1 MSPRLVALGVKIDAM
16 SLRERAMVFVAA
28 GAAILFIVY
37 SLMLGPLFAKKA
49 SLESQIAQVRN
60 NISGIDGEM
69 SAKLQG
75 FSLDPDVPNRARLAK
90 VKADIDALA
99 GKLRAVEQ
107 GLVAPEK
114 IAPLLEAILAKN
126 GRLTLVSM
134 KTLPAAPVTDASAR
148 PAANTAQSET
158 AAETPASTP
167 APTALLYR
175 HGVQVTVRGNYLD
188 MINYMQAL
196 ETMPTQLLWS
206 SAALEVEEYPNS
218 RLTLTLHTL
227 SLDRKWMKL

>member
-1 MSPRLVALGVKIDAM
+1 MSPRLVALANKIDAL

-28 GAAILFIVY
+28 AAAIMFVVY
-37 SLMLGPLFAKKA
+37 SLMLGPLFAKEKT
-49 SLESQIAQVRN
+49 LRTQIAQVRN
-60 NISGIDGEM
+60 NISGIDGEI
-69 SAKLQG
+69 SAKLSG
-75 FSLDPDVPNRARLAK
+75 FSMDPNAPNRARLAA
-90 VKADIDALA
+90 VKAEIDALA
-99 GKLRAVEQ
+99 GKLRALEQ

-114 IAPLLEAILAKN
+114 IAPLLETILAAN

-134 KTLPAAPVTDASAR
+134 KTLPAAAVAEASYNQA
-148 PAANTAQSET
+148 PANE
-158 AAETPASTP
+158 AAAG
-167 APTALLYR
+167 AALLYR

-188 MINYMQAL
+188 MINYMNAL

-206 SAALEVEEYPNS
+206 SAALDVEEYPNS

>member
-1 MSPRLVALGVKIDAM
+1 MTPRLVALGARIDAL

-28 GAAILFIVY
+28 AAAILFIVY
-37 SLMLGPLFAKKA
+37 SLLLGPLFAKKA
-49 SLESQIAQVRN
+49 ELDTQIAQVRN
-60 NISGIDGEM
+60 NISGIDGEI

-75 FSLDPDVPNRARLAK
+75 FSTDPDAPNRARLAK
-90 VKADIDALA
+90 AKADIDALS
-99 GKLRAVEQ
+99 GKLRALEQ

-134 KTLPAAPVTDASAR
+134 KTLPATAVIEASSS
-148 PAANTAQSET
+148 PAA
-158 AAETPASTP
+158 AAAPAGA
-167 APTALLYR
+167 APKPALLYR

-188 MINYMQAL
+188 MINYMHAL

-206 SAALEVEEYPNS
+206 SAALEVEEYPDS

>member
-1 MSPRLVALGVKIDAM
+1 MNARLVALGNKIDAL

-28 GAAILFIVY
+28 AAAILFVVY
-37 SLMLGPLFAKKA
+37 SLMLGPLFAKEKA
-49 SLESQIAQVRN
+49 LRTQIAQVRN
-60 NISGIDGEM
+60 NISGIDGEI

-75 FSLDPDVPNRARLAK
+75 FTIDPDAPNRARLAA
-90 VKADIDALA
+90 VKADIDSLG
-99 GKLRAVEQ
+99 GKLRALEQ

-114 IAPLLEAILAKN
+114 IAPLLETILAAN
-126 GRLTLVSM
+126 GRLSLLSM
-134 KTLPAAPVTDASAR
+134 KTLPAAPVAEASY
-148 PAANTAQSET
+148 NM
-158 AAETPASTP
+158 TPASSAAP
-167 APTALLYR
+167 AALLYR

-188 MINYMQAL
+188 MINYMHAL

-206 SAALEVEEYPNS
+206 SAALEVEDYPNS

>member
-1 MSPRLVALGVKIDAM
+1 MNPRLLALGARIDAL

-28 GAAILFIVY
+28 GAAILFVVY
-37 SLMLGPLFAKKA
+37 SVMLGPLFAKKVA
-49 SLESQIAQVRN
+49 LGAEIAQMRN

-69 SAKLQG
+69 SAKLQA
-75 FSLDPDVPNRARLAK
+75 FSLDPDVSNRARLAK
-90 VKADIDALA
+90 AKADIDALS
-99 GKLRAVEQ
+99 GKLRALEQ

-126 GRLTLVSM
+126 GRLTLLSM
-134 KTLPAAPVTDASAR
+134 KTLPAMSVLETSVN
-148 PAANTAQSET
+148 PAAIAEPATVP
-158 AAETPASTP
+158 AAAAKPQ
-167 APTALLYR
+167 ALLYR

-188 MINYMQAL
+188 MINYMHAL

>member
-1 MSPRLVALGVKIDAM
+1 VAIANKIDAL

-28 GAAILFIVY
+28 AAAIMFVVY
-37 SLMLGPLFAKKA
+37 SVMLGPLFAKEKK
-49 SLESQIAQVRN
+49 LRTQIAQVRN
-60 NISGIDGEM
+60 NISGIDGEI
-69 SAKLQG
+69 SAKLSG
-75 FSLDPDVPNRARLAK
+75 FSMDPDAPNRARLAA
-90 VKADIDALA
+90 VKADIDALG
-99 GKLRAVEQ
+99 GKLRALEQ

-114 IAPLLEAILAKN
+114 IAPLLETILAAN

-134 KTLPAAPVTDASAR
+134 KTLPATAVAEASY
-148 PAANTAQSET
+148 N
-158 AAETPASTP
+158 P
-167 APTALLYR
+167 APARDATAGAALLYR

-188 MINYMQAL
+188 MINYMHAL
-196 ETMPTQLLWS
+196 ETMPTQMLWS

>member
-1 MSPRLVALGVKIDAM
+1 MNARLVSLGNKIDAL
-16 SLRERAMVFVAA
+16 SLRERGMVFVAA
-28 GAAILFIVY
+28 AAAILFVVY
-37 SLMLGPLFAKKA
+37 SLMLGPLFAKEKA
-49 SLESQIAQVRN
+49 LRTQIAQVRN
-60 NISGIDGEM
+60 NISGIDGEI

-75 FSLDPDVPNRARLAK
+75 FTIDPDAPNRARLAA
-90 VKADIDALA
+90 VKADIDSLG
-99 GKLRAVEQ
+99 GKLRALEQ

-114 IAPLLEAILAKN
+114 IAPLLETILAAN
-126 GRLTLVSM
+126 GRLTLLSM
-134 KTLPAAPVTDASAR
+134 KTLPAAPVAEASYS
-148 PAANTAQSET
+148 T
-158 AAETPASTP
+158 TPASSAAP
-167 APTALLYR
+167 AALLYR

-188 MINYMQAL
+188 MINYMHAL

>member
-1 MSPRLVALGVKIDAM
+1 MNARVAALARKIDAL

-28 GAAILFIVY
+28 AAAILFVVY
-37 SLMLGPLFAKKA
+37 SLMLGPLFAKEET
-49 SLESQIAQVRN
+49 LRTQIAQVRN
-60 NISGIDGEM
+60 NISGIDGEI
-69 SAKLQG
+69 SAKLSG
-75 FSLDPDVPNRARLAK
+75 FSMDPDAANRARLAA
-90 VKADIDALA
+90 VKADIDSLA
-99 GKLRAVEQ
+99 GKLRALEQ

-114 IAPLLEAILAKN
+114 IAPLLETILAAN

-134 KTLPAAPVTDASAR
+134 KTLPATAVAEASA
-148 PAANTAQSET
+148 N
-158 AAETPASTP
+158 P
-167 APTALLYR
+167 APADAATGAAALLYR

-188 MINYMQAL
+188 MINYMNAL
-196 ETMPTQLLWS
+196 EAMPTQLLWS

>member
-1 MSPRLVALGVKIDAM
+1 MSPRLIALGARIDAL
-16 SLRERAMVFVAA
+16 SLRERAMVFVAVA
-28 GAAILFIVY
+28 AAILFIVY

-49 SLESQIAQVRN
+49 ALGTQIAQVRN
-60 NISGIDGEM
+60 NISGIDSEI

-75 FSLDPDVPNRARLAK
+75 FSIDPDAPNRARLAK
-90 VKADIDALA
+90 AKADIDALG
-99 GKLRAVEQ
+99 GKLRALEQ

-114 IAPLLEAILAKN
+114 IAPLLEAILARN

-134 KTLPAAPVTDASAR
+134 KTMPATAVAETSYNPAPAAAPAASA
-148 PAANTAQSET
+148 AQ
-158 AAETPASTP
+158 P
-167 APTALLYR
+167 ALLYR

-188 MINYMQAL
+188 MINYMHAL

-206 SAALEVEEYPNS
+206 SAALEVEEYPDS

>member
-1 MSPRLVALGVKIDAM
+1 MNARLIALGNKVDAL

-28 GAAILFIVY
+28 AAAILFVVY
-37 SLMLGPLFAKKA
+37 SLMLGPLFAKEKA
-49 SLESQIAQVRN
+49 LRTQIAQVRN
-60 NISGIDGEM
+60 NISGIDGEI

-75 FSLDPDVPNRARLAK
+75 FSMDPDAPNRARLAK
-90 VKADIDALA
+90 VKADIDALG
-99 GKLRAVEQ
+99 GKLRALEQ
-107 GLVAPEK
+107 GLVAPER
-114 IAPLLEAILAKN
+114 IAPLLETILASN

-134 KTLPAAPVTDASAR
+134 KTLPATPVAEASYATTPTEGSAQAPA
-148 PAANTAQSET
+148 
-158 AAETPASTP
+158 
-167 APTALLYR
+167 ALLYR

-188 MINYMQAL
+188 MINYMHAL

-206 SAALEVEEYPNS
+206 SAALEVEEYPDS

>member
-1 MSPRLVALGVKIDAM
+1 MNPRLAALSAKVDAL

-28 GAAILFIVY
+28 GAAILFVVY
-37 SLMLGPLFAKKA
+37 SVMLGPLFAKKA
-49 SLESQIAQVRN
+49 ALTSQIAQVRN
-60 NISGIDGEM
+60 NITGIDGEI

-75 FSLDPDVPNRARLAK
+75 FSLDPDVSNRARLAK
-90 VKADIDALA
+90 VKADIESL
-99 GKLRAVEQ
+99 GGSLRALEQ

-114 IAPLLEAILAKN
+114 IAPLLEAILARN
-126 GRLTLVSM
+126 GRLALVSM
-134 KTLPAAPVTDASAR
+134 KTLPATAVAETSDTPATAPATAPASAQ
-148 PAANTAQSET
+148 AQ
-158 AAETPASTP
+158 P
-167 APTALLYR
+167 ALLYR

-188 MINYMQAL
+188 MINYMHAL

-206 SAALEVEEYPNS
+206 SAALEVEEYPDS

>member
-1 MSPRLVALGVKIDAM
+1 MSPRLVALGARIDAL
-16 SLRERAMVFVAA
+16 SLRERGMVFVAV

-37 SLMLGPLFAKKA
+37 SLLLGPLFAKKA
-49 SLESQIAQVRN
+49 ELDTQIAQVRN
-60 NISGIDGEM
+60 NISGIDGEI

-75 FSLDPDVPNRARLAK
+75 FTTDPDVPNRARLAK
-90 VKADIDALA
+90 AKADIDALG
-99 GKLRAVEQ
+99 GKLRALEQ

-134 KTLPAAPVTDASAR
+134 KTLPATPVTEAGVS
-148 PAANTAQSET
+148 
-158 AAETPASTP
+158 P
-167 APTALLYR
+167 APTAAVAAPTGAPPPPALLYR

-188 MINYMQAL
+188 MINYMHAL

-206 SAALEVEEYPNS
+206 SAALEVEEYPDS

>member
-1 MSPRLVALGVKIDAM
+1 MKARLIALGNKIDAL

-28 GAAILFIVY
+28 AAAILFVVY
-37 SLMLGPLFAKKA
+37 SLMLGPLFAKEKA
-49 SLESQIAQVRN
+49 LRTQVAQVRN
-60 NISGIDGEM
+60 NISGIDGEI

-75 FSLDPDVPNRARLAK
+75 FSIDPDAPNRARLAA
-90 VKADIDALA
+90 VKADIDALG
-99 GKLRAVEQ
+99 GKLRALEQ

-114 IAPLLEAILAKN
+114 IAPLLETILAAN

-134 KTLPAAPVTDASAR
+134 KTLPAAPVAEASYAAE
-148 PAANTAQSET
+148 PAAG
-158 AAETPASTP
+158 AAPA
-167 APTALLYR
+167 ALLYR

-188 MINYMQAL
+188 MINYMNAL

-206 SAALEVEEYPNS
+206 SAALEVEEYPDS

>member
-1 MSPRLVALGVKIDAM
+1 MSPRLVALGARIDALT
-16 SLRERAMVFVAA
+16 LRERAMVFVAVA
-28 GAAILFIVY
+28 AAIIFIVY
-37 SLMLGPLFAKKA
+37 SLLLGPLFAKKA
-49 SLESQIAQVRN
+49 ELDTQIAQVRN
-60 NISGIDGEM
+60 NISGIDGEI

-75 FSLDPDVPNRARLAK
+75 FSTDPDGPSRARLAK
-90 VKADIDALA
+90 AKADIDALG
-99 GKLRAVEQ
+99 GKLRALEQ

-134 KTLPAAPVTDASAR
+134 KTLPATPVTEAGVSPPPATAVP
-148 PAANTAQSET
+148 PAAGTAP
-158 AAETPASTP
+158 PA
-167 APTALLYR
+167 ALLYR

-188 MINYMQAL
+188 MINYMHAL

-206 SAALEVEEYPNS
+206 SAALEVEEYPDS

>member
-1 MSPRLVALGVKIDAM
+1 MNPRVMALANRIDAL

-28 GAAILFIVY
+28 AAAILFVVY
-37 SLMLGPLFAKKA
+37 SLMLGPLFAKEKTLRA
-49 SLESQIAQVRN
+49 QIAQVRN
-60 NISGIDGEM
+60 NISGIDGEI

-75 FSLDPDVPNRARLAK
+75 FSLDPDAPNRARLAA
-90 VKADIDALA
+90 VKADIDSLG
-99 GKLRAVEQ
+99 GKLRALEQ

-114 IAPLLEAILAKN
+114 IAPLLETILAAN

-134 KTLPAAPVTDASAR
+134 KTLPATAVAEASYNSA
-148 PAANTAQSET
+148 PAAAPAG
-158 AAETPASTP
+158 AA
-167 APTALLYR
+167 APSALLYR

-188 MINYMQAL
+188 MINYMHAL
-196 ETMPTQLLWS
+196 EMMPTQLLWS

>member
-1 MSPRLVALGVKIDAM
+1 MNPRLAALSAKVDAL

-28 GAAILFIVY
+28 GAAILFVVY
-37 SLMLGPLFAKKA
+37 SVMLGPLFAKKA
-49 SLESQIAQVRN
+49 ALTSQIAQVRN
-60 NISGIDGEM
+60 NITGIDGEI

-75 FSLDPDVPNRARLAK
+75 FSLDPDVSNRARLAK
-90 VKADIDALA
+90 VKADIDSL
-99 GKLRAVEQ
+99 GGSLRALEQ

-114 IAPLLEAILAKN
+114 IAPLLEAILARN
-126 GRLTLVSM
+126 GRLALVSM
-134 KTLPAAPVTDASAR
+134 KTLPATAVAETSDTPATAPATAPASAQ
-148 PAANTAQSET
+148 AQ
-158 AAETPASTP
+158 P
-167 APTALLYR
+167 ALLYR

-188 MINYMQAL
+188 MINYMHAL

-206 SAALEVEEYPNS
+206 SAALEVEEYPDS

>member
-1 MSPRLVALGVKIDAM
+1 MSPNLLALANRVDTL

-28 GAAILFIVY
+28 AAAILFVVY
-37 SLMLGPLFAKKA
+37 SLMLGPLFAKENTLRA
-49 SLESQIAQVRN
+49 QIAQVRN
-60 NISGIDGEM
+60 NISGIDGEI

-75 FSLDPDVPNRARLAK
+75 FSIDPDAPNRARLAA
-90 VKADIDALA
+90 VKADIDALG
-99 GKLRAVEQ
+99 GKLRALQQ

-114 IAPLLEAILAKN
+114 IAPLLETILAAN

-134 KTLPAAPVTDASAR
+134 KTLPATAVAEASLNAT
-148 PAANTAQSET
+148 PSA
-158 AAETPASTP
+158 TPAGSTP
-167 APTALLYR
+167 AALLYR

-188 MINYMQAL
+188 MINYMHAL
-196 ETMPTQLLWS
+196 ETLPTQLLWS
-206 SAALEVEEYPNS
+206 SAALEVEDYPNS

>member
-1 MSPRLVALGVKIDAM
+1 MNARLVALGNKVDAL
-16 SLRERAMVFVAA
+16 SLRERGMVFVAA
-28 GAAILFIVY
+28 AAAILFVVY
-37 SLMLGPLFAKKA
+37 SLMLGPLFAKEKA
-49 SLESQIAQVRN
+49 LRTQIAQVRN
-60 NISGIDGEM
+60 NISGIDGEI

-75 FSLDPDVPNRARLAK
+75 FTIDPDAPNRARLAA
-90 VKADIDALA
+90 VKADIDSLG
-99 GKLRAVEQ
+99 GKLRALEQ

-114 IAPLLEAILAKN
+114 IAPLLEAILAAN
-126 GRLTLVSM
+126 GRLTLLSM
-134 KTLPAAPVTDASAR
+134 KTLPAAPVAEASYNTTQASGAA
-148 PAANTAQSET
+148 PA
-158 AAETPASTP
+158 
-167 APTALLYR
+167 ALLYR

-188 MINYMQAL
+188 MINYMHAL

>member
-1 MSPRLVALGVKIDAM
+1 MNPRLVALSAKVDAL

-28 GAAILFIVY
+28 GAAILFVVY
-37 SLMLGPLFAKKA
+37 SVMLGPLFAKKA
-49 SLESQIAQVRN
+49 ALGAQIAQVRN
-60 NISGIDGEM
+60 NISGIDGEI

-75 FSLDPDVPNRARLAK
+75 FSLDPDVSNRARLAK
-90 VKADIDALA
+90 VKADIDALG
-99 GKLRAVEQ
+99 GKLRALEQ

-114 IAPLLEAILAKN
+114 IAPLLEAILARN
-126 GRLTLVSM
+126 GRLTLVAM
-134 KTLPAAPVTDASAR
+134 KTLPATAVAETSYSPAATAPATPAASAAAA
-148 PAANTAQSET
+148 PAQ
-158 AAETPASTP
+158 P
-167 APTALLYR
+167 ALLYR

-188 MINYMQAL
+188 MINYMDAL

-206 SAALEVEEYPNS
+206 SAALEVEEYPDS

>member
-1 MSPRLVALGVKIDAM
+1 MNPRLVALGAKVDAL
-16 SLRERAMVFVAA
+16 SLRERAMVFVAS
-28 GAAILFIVY
+28 GAAILFVVY
-37 SLMLGPLFAKKA
+37 SVMLGPLFAKKA
-49 SLESQIAQVRN
+49 ALGSQIAQVRN
-60 NISGIDGEM
+60 NISGIDGEI

-75 FSLDPDVPNRARLAK
+75 FSLDPDVSNRARLAK
-90 VKADIDALA
+90 LKADIDAL
-99 GKLRAVEQ
+99 GGNLRALEQ

-114 IAPLLEAILAKN
+114 IAPLLETILAKN

-134 KTLPAAPVTDASAR
+134 KTLPAAAVAETSFS
-148 PAANTAQSET
+148 PAAT
-158 AAETPASTP
+158 AAASPAGVP
-167 APTALLYR
+167 AQPALLYR

-188 MINYMQAL
+188 MINYMHAL

-206 SAALEVEEYPNS
+206 SAALEVEEYPDA

>member
-1 MSPRLVALGVKIDAM
+1 MKARLIALGNKVDAL
-16 SLRERAMVFVAA
+16 SLRERAIVFVAA
-28 GAAILFIVY
+28 AAAILFVVY
-37 SLMLGPLFAKKA
+37 SLMLGPLFAKEKA
-49 SLESQIAQVRN
+49 LRTQIAQVRN
-60 NISGIDGEM
+60 NISGIDGEI

-75 FSLDPDVPNRARLAK
+75 FSIDPDAPNRARLAA
-90 VKADIDALA
+90 VKADIDSLG
-99 GKLRAVEQ
+99 GKLRALEQ

-114 IAPLLEAILAKN
+114 IAPLLETILAAN

-134 KTLPAAPVTDASAR
+134 KTLPAAPVAQASYGTEPGA
-148 PAANTAQSET
+148 
-158 AAETPASTP
+158 TPASVATP
-167 APTALLYR
+167 AALLYR

-188 MINYMQAL
+188 MINYMNAL

-206 SAALEVEEYPNS
+206 SAALEVEEYPDS

>member
-1 MSPRLVALGVKIDAM
+1 MNARLVALGNKVDAL
-16 SLRERAMVFVAA
+16 SLRERGMVFVAA
-28 GAAILFIVY
+28 AAAILFVVY
-37 SLMLGPLFAKKA
+37 SLMLGPLFAKEKA
-49 SLESQIAQVRN
+49 LRTQIAQVRN
-60 NISGIDGEM
+60 NISGIDGEI

-75 FSLDPDVPNRARLAK
+75 FTIDPDAPNRARLAA
-90 VKADIDALA
+90 VKADMDSLG
-99 GKLRAVEQ
+99 GKLRALEQ

-114 IAPLLEAILAKN
+114 IAPLLETILAAN
-126 GRLTLVSM
+126 GRLTLLSM
-134 KTLPAAPVTDASAR
+134 KTLPAAPVAEASYGTTPVSSAA
-148 PAANTAQSET
+148 PA
-158 AAETPASTP
+158 
-167 APTALLYR
+167 ALLYR

-188 MINYMQAL
+188 MINYMHAL

>member
-1 MSPRLVALGVKIDAM
+1 MKARLVALGNKIDAL

-28 GAAILFIVY
+28 AAAILFVVY
-37 SLMLGPLFAKKA
+37 SLMLGSLFAKEKA
-49 SLESQIAQVRN
+49 LRTQVAQVRN
-60 NISGIDGEM
+60 NISGIDGEI

-75 FSLDPDVPNRARLAK
+75 FSIDPDAPNRARLAA
-90 VKADIDALA
+90 VKADIDSLG
-99 GKLRAVEQ
+99 GKLRALEQ

-114 IAPLLEAILAKN
+114 IAPLLETILAAN
-126 GRLTLVSM
+126 GRLALVSM
-134 KTLPAAPVTDASAR
+134 KTLPAAPVAEASYAAE
-148 PAANTAQSET
+148 PAASP
-158 AAETPASTP
+158 AAGATPA
-167 APTALLYR
+167 ALLYR

-188 MINYMQAL
+188 MINYMNAL

-206 SAALEVEEYPNS
+206 SAALEVEEYPDS

>member
-1 MSPRLVALGVKIDAM
+1 MKARLVALGNKVDAL

-28 GAAILFIVY
+28 AAAILFVVY
-37 SLMLGPLFAKKA
+37 SLMLGPLFAKEKA
-49 SLESQIAQVRN
+49 LRTQIAQVRN
-60 NISGIDGEM
+60 NISGIDGEI

-75 FSLDPDVPNRARLAK
+75 FSIDPDAPNRARLAA
-90 VKADIDALA
+90 VKADIDALG
-99 GKLRAVEQ
+99 GKLRALEQ

-114 IAPLLEAILAKN
+114 IAPLLETILAAN

-134 KTLPAAPVTDASAR
+134 KTLPAAPVAQASYDTEPGA
-148 PAANTAQSET
+148 
-158 AAETPASTP
+158 TPAGGATP
-167 APTALLYR
+167 AALLYR

-188 MINYMQAL
+188 MINYMNAL

-206 SAALEVEEYPNS
+206 SAALEVEEYPDA